1 MKLNKY
7 VTCLLAAASLAAP
20 ATLLAADATVVAAI
34 PAPAPAVADLK
45 AGIPEEKPCLIAGW
59 ENPRSV
65 CVAHTKTI
73 AATCLICHG
82 PNGRSLGA
90 IPSLAGQDKAYL
102 VAAMKDFKSG
112 KRESTVMQKYAVGYS
127 DQEYEDLAEL
137 FASIK

>member
-1 MKLNKY
+1 MKFNKY

-20 ATLLAADATVVAAI
+20 LSALAAEVVAAI
-34 PAPAPAVADLK
+34 PAPAPAVAAAK

-73 AATCLICHG
+73 AATCLVCHG

-112 KRESTVMQKYAVGYS
+112 KRESTVMQKYAVGYT
-127 DQEYEDLAEL
+127 DQEYEDLADL
-137 FASIK
+137 FAAMK